1 MIVQRFLDWAPT
13 APAAQRAEG
22 AGALARAY
30 LYSGLDISDRHAA
43 EAAMTL
49 MLDDR
54 CIDVRRNIAEALA
67 PSSLAPHHL
76 IMALAQDAPEV
87 AVPVLILSPVLTDS
101 ELIDI
106 LPVRGEEE
114 QSAIAARETIS
125 PALAAAIA
133 EIGTPL
139 ACAVLARNPRA
150 CLTPRTSARLVE
162 RHGGEAIVR
171 DALLDRRDLPI
182 SERQKLLLKLAERL
196 GQTAVMSFSLDEERV
211 RRMTQDACER
221 ATLALV
227 VDHPGAV
234 RPLVAHLR
242 RTGQLTTAFVLRAL
256 LNGEID
262 FVEAALSELT
272 QIPIDRVRRLLD
284 DPMRAGFRALYNR
297 AGFPETAYAPFRE
310 ALQAWADLRDCGVTG
325 AAARRHVAE
334 RALGVA
340 DRDEL
345 NGVAELMKRMVADAA
360 REQAMDA
367 LKPEAPRRLVAA

>member
-30 LYSGLDISDRHAA
+30 LYSGLDIADRHAA

-49 MLDDR
+49 MLEDH

-76 IMALAQDAPEV
+76 IMALAQDAPEI

-150 CLTPRTSARLVE
+150 TLTPRTSARLVE
-162 RHGGEAIVR
+162 RHGGEATVR

-196 GQTAVMSFSLDEERV
+196 GRTAVMSFSLDEERV

-234 RPLVAHLR
+234 RPLVTHLR

-272 QIPIDRVRRLLD
+272 QVPVDRVRRLLD
-284 DPMRAGFRALYNR
+284 DPMRAGFRALYNQ
-297 AGFPETAYAPFRE
+297 AGFPETAYASFRE
-310 ALQAWADLRDCGVTG
+310 ALEAWADLRDCGVTG

-334 RALGVA
+334 RALNMA

-345 NGVAELMKRMVADAA
+345 GGVAELMKRIAADAA

-367 LKPEAPRRLVAA
+367 LTPEAPRRLVAA